1 MIEDHVHLGHLHE
14 KVIDLL
20 HEMGNDLL
28 VKVRLSVSCLEEEGT
43 QRGPTTREHLRRAV
57 GNQIKERVK
66 I

>member
-14 KVIDLL
+14 KVNDLL

-28 VKVRLSVSCLEEEGT
+28 VKVRLSVSCLEGEEI
-43 QRGPTTREHLRRAV
+43 RKGPTTREHLRRAM
-57 GNQIKERVK
+57 GNPIREGVK